1 MNPVPLQGILNLD
14 KPAGLTSARAVG
26 VVKRL
31 LPRGTKIGHAG
42 TLDPFATGVLLLL
55 VGKATK
61 SCERLM
67 DAAKQYEATV
77 RLGATTATD
86 DPESPQVPWQRADGS
101 PVEPPTPA
109 AVEAALPRF
118 VGLIQQRPP
127 PFSAMKV
134 AGRRAY
140 DLARAGTEVRLEA
153 RPVRVYGIDLIG
165 YAWPEV
171 HLRVDCGRGTYI
183 RSIARDLGEAL
194 DCGGHLTAL
203 RRTAIG
209 PFRAADA
216 VTLEVL
222 KERGVEG
229 LLLPVPPAGAAAT
242 AATAATATEIRTVAE
257 IMTVTVEP
265 EAKPA
270 DQQKPH

>member
-1 MNPVPLQGILNLD
+1 MTPTPIQGIINLD

-61 SCERLM
+61 ACERLM
-67 DAAKQYEATV
+67 DAAKQYDATV
-77 RLGATTATD
+77 RLGATTPTD
-86 DPESPQVPWQRADGS
+86 DPDSPQVPWRRPDGS
-101 PVEPPTPA
+101 PPEPPSRD
-109 AVEAALPRF
+109 AVEAALRPF
-118 VGLIQQRPP
+118 VGTILQRPP

-140 DLARAGTEVRLEA
+140 DLARGGAEVRLDP
-153 RPVRVYGIDLIG
+153 RPVRVYGIDLLD
-165 YAWPEV
+165 YAWPDV
-171 HLRVDCGRGTYI
+171 RLRVDCGRGTYI

-203 RRTAIG
+203 RRTAVG
-209 PFRAADA
+209 PFRVDDAASLD
-216 VTLEVL
+216 TLKAE
-222 KERGVEG
+222 GVEG
-229 LLLPVPPAGAAAT
+229 WLRPVPPAAAEGQQPGA
-242 AATAATATEIRTVAE
+242 
-257 IMTVTVEP
+257 
-265 EAKPA
+265 
-270 DQQKPH
+270 